1 MKLLIDIDKDP
12 EFKAFISKIWAN
24 HPNNKEEEE

>member
-1 MKLLIDIDKDP
+1 MKRLIDISEDP
-12 EFKAFISKIWAN
+12 EFRAFIAKIWAN